1 MVSGVGEVLVGC
13 WEPWSDD
20 DDDTGNL
27 ESLIGKN
34 EEALVPTCVSDIR
47 DIAVEKES
55 DVEDEIWDTKGEWR

>member
-1 MVSGVGEVLVGC
+1 VVLEGELVEATGRDVTC
-13 WEPWSDD
+13 NRANFY
-20 DDDTGNL
+20 TGNL

-55 DVEDEIWDTKGEWR
+55 DVEDEIWDTKGE